1 MNTKPQSENF
11 GAFFIRK
18 AAKTK
23 TPHITSSMSQ
33 HSPGFKVPSLVQTLN
48 QEKATDVLHHTIS
61 ITRSILSELLLKES
75 SK

>member
-1 MNTKPQSENF
+1 MITKPQSENF
-11 GAFFIRK
+11 GAFFILETVK
-18 AAKTK
+18 IK

-33 HSPGFKVPSLVQTLN
+33 HSPAFKVPSLVQTLN

-61 ITRSILSELLLKES
+61 ITRSILSESLLKES